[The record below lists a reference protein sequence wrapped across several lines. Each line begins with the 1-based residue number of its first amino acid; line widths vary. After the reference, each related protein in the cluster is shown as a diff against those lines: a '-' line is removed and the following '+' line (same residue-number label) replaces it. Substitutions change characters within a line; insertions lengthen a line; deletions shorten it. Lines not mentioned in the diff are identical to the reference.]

1 MVSALNCKAPGIVGI
16 VHLSGLFVLGN
27 LCVTSA
33 KDVWGRS
40 DMEAFLLEYHTMGT
54 WPDPAVPD
62 LLQNVHQVLT
72 LFYSNVQ
79 AMGLPPGE
87 ARIYAFTGGRTNLKS
102 ESRYGRPICVA
113 GGEVRS
119 FQAHVRRMI
128 FRFKRKLLHAF
139 AIADA
144 SLNLNVSDS
153 APGRRLVAQA
163 KQKLYQAPWKVL
175 GASALEFE
183 GAPCEKLRVS
193 AASLSSALH
202 KALLE
207 GFFHLYTGLSCS
219 SWAAKKVAAIDV
231 EYHDCSALKLPGYH
245 RGYVLEHLLQA
256 LGGSTS
262 PNSPSCNFSWTDGK
276 DALKTRDSLALS
288 AVEIGVWRGTTSER
302 LLRSF
307 PCLRLLS
314 VDIKPRPLV
323 RPLLKQFGWRSVL
336 WQMTSAKAASRY
348 GGTLDFAFIDADH
361 SYEACKEDLELWA
374 PKVRAGGIVAGHD
387 YGAIWPGV
395 VEAVHEYVA
404 NNGLKLHLGTDSL
417 WWFQKPT

>member
-1 MVSALNCKAPGIVGI
+1 MVSALNCAPGIVGI
-16 VHLSGLFVLGN
+16 VHLSGLFLLGN
-27 LCVTSA
+27 LGRA
-33 KDVWGRS
+33 KDVWGTS
-40 DMEAFLLEYHTMGT
+40 DMEFFLLEYHNMGT
-54 WPDPAVPD
+54 WPDPAVSD
-62 LLQNVHQVLT
+62 LLHNVHQELS

-79 AMGLPPGE
+79 AMGLPPGD
-87 ARIYAFTGGRTNLKS
+87 ARIYAFTRGRSNLKR

-113 GGEVRS
+113 GKVKS
-119 FQAHVRRMI
+119 FQTHIKRMI

-144 SLNLNVSDS
+144 SEKNLNLSIDVAN
-153 APGRRLVAQA
+153 PGRRLVAEA
-163 KQKLYQAPWKVL
+163 KQKLHQAPWKVL

-183 GAPCEKLRVS
+183 GAPCGKLRVS
-193 AASLSSALH
+193 AASLSRALH
-202 KALLE
+202 KGLLE
-207 GFFHLYTGLSCS
+207 GFFHLYAGLSCS
-219 SWAAKKVAAIDV
+219 SWAAEVISDV
-231 EYHDCSALKLPGYH
+231 EYHDCSALNLPGYH
-245 RGYVLEHLLQA
+245 RGYVLEHLLQT
-256 LGGSTS
+256 LQGSTS
-262 PNSPSCNFSWTDGK
+262 PSPSCSGNFSWTDGS
-276 DALKTRDSLALS
+276 DALKTTNPSAWML
-288 AVEIGVWRGTTSER
+288 AVEIGVWRGMTSER

-307 PCLRLLS
+307 PCLLLLS

-336 WQMTSAKAASRY
+336 WQMTSEKAASRY

-404 NNGLKLHLGTDSL
+404 NNGLKLHLGTDSI
-417 WWFQKPT
+417 WWFQKPE